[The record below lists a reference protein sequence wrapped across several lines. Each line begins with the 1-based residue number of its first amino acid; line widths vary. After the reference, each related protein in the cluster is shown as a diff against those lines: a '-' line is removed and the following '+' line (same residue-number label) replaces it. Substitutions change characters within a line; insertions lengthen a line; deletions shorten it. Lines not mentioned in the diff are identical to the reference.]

1 MESLLVVDP
10 PALRADGQADR
21 AVQPTVGDSSYLLLL
36 SFLQED
42 MQQLIL
48 MPLPNV
54 AILGQD
60 PLTGRR

>member
-10 PALRADGQADR
+10 AVLRADGQADR
-21 AVQPTVGDSSYLLLL
+21 AVQPAVGASSYFPL